1 MKADLSRLTFDPAR
15 RYRAVRMQQGRV
27 QMDADW
33 NEQQDILN
41 RRIETETADTV
52 GPVGVPLE
60 APGFALAP
68 AGKDL
73 SLSAGRL
80 YVDGLLCE
88 NPQPATVARQ
98 PDLPPTASPVL
109 PAGASALPLPPPAL
123 TPADID
129 GVVVFGSTGQA
140 APPPE
145 GMYLAYLEAWQRH
158 LCTLDLAP
166 GDASMRE
173 VALGGPDTAT
183 REKTVWQVKLMQV
196 GAPDAALTCLSALP
210 PWDALTTPPDA
221 RMAARAE
228 ASVPPKTPCQLPP
241 DAGYRLLENH
251 LYRIEIHQDGA
262 GAGKARY
269 KWSRENGS
277 ILSRVVRWL
286 DDPVANEF
294 EVASIGRDDVLAIT
308 AGCWVEFLDDTHE
321 LLGQP
326 GPLAQVVRT
335 DGNTV
340 TIDPATLTGHPLDAP
355 RFPANPRVRRWDGV
369 AEITPAPVNS
379 PNAGWVEL
387 EQDGVEIK
395 FSPGRLRV
403 GDYWLIPART
413 ATASI
418 EWPQAPDGKP
428 AFSAPAGVLR
438 AFARLALLRWQGGAW
453 STVSDCRPLF
463 PALTDL
469 TQLYYAGGDG
479 QGVKPNPAMTPDV
492 VALPSE
498 LRAGVANGS
507 HPVANAIVRFTVDAG
522 RLPNGTATQDVPTGA
537 DGVAAISWSLA
548 CDPARPVQRATAQ
561 LLVAGQPAP
570 DRYLPLRYTATLALA
585 SEVAYDPSGCAD
597 LLAEQAYTVQQAL
610 DALCKRTHGGGCC
623 LTIGPAGDFPTLDRA
638 LRTLIG
644 QDRLDICLCL
654 TPGEH
659 KLEDDLVIKGP
670 RVRLMLHGCGPAS
683 RLMLGERKFSL
694 NSFAAVSVADLT
706 ISRQGQ
712 PEPIDFSSCVE
723 LRLSRVDCAG
733 PAGPGASLVRI
744 EGSRRVHIDGC
755 RLVAAGR
762 GTPQRLDSLFSRAPT
777 MAVLKA
783 ALSPQS
789 LLDDDRDKAALALAR
804 QPMEARK
811 AMAAEI
817 TALLRA
823 GTAGN
828 ALSMN
833 PRIQAAMTA
842 LVTHLG
848 QESPTAKRLHVAI
861 SALAAALLADP
872 LSCALALLDND
883 ADTTVRDNRLHGGI
897 TLFSESGEF
906 PELTLDQLK
915 LLGAGIRTGKMVP
928 EGDGTL
934 TLQCNQLSS
943 IRLGAEAARAM
954 LTIIQTGGEFPAWRR
969 LHVADNALEAY
980 SHFPALDAALTGNRL
995 PVNGDTGALITT
1007 QAKII
1012 GNFAHNDF
1020 RLFVSGANL
1029 ESLANGGLNVVT
1041 V

>member
-15 RYRAVRMQQGRV
+15 RYRTVRMQQGRV
-27 QMDADW
+27 QMDTDW

-52 GPVGVPLE
+52 GAVGVPLQ

-88 NPQPATVARQ
+88 NPQAATVAKQ
-98 PDLPPTASPVL
+98 PDLPATASPVL

-129 GVVVFGSTGQA
+129 GIVVFGSGGQA

-145 GMYLAYLEAWQRH
+145 GMYLAYLETWQRH

-166 GDASMRE
+166 ADTSMRE

-210 PWDALTTPPDA
+210 AWDALTAPPDA

-286 DDPVANEF
+286 NDPVANEF
-294 EVASIGRDDVLAIT
+294 EVASIGRDDVLAIA

-340 TIDPATLTGHPLDAP
+340 TIDPASLIGHALDAA

-369 AEITPAPVNS
+369 AEITPAAINS
-379 PNAGWVEL
+379 PNTGWVEL
-387 EQDGVEIK
+387 EQDGIEIK

-418 EWPQAPDGKP
+418 EWPQTPDGKP
-428 AFSAPAGVLR
+428 AFGAPAGVLR

-453 STVSDCRPLF
+453 TAVSDCRPLF
-463 PALTDL
+463 PALTAL
-469 TQLYYAGGDG
+469 TQLYYVGGDG
-479 QGVKPNPAMTPDV
+479 QSVKPNPAMTPDV

-507 HPVANAIVRFTVDAG
+507 APVAGAVVRFSVDAG
-522 RLPNGTATQDVPTGA
+522 RLPNGAATQDVPTGP
-537 DGVAAISWSLA
+537 DGVASIAWSLA

-561 LLVAGQPAP
+561 LLAAGQPAP

-585 SEVAYDPSGCAD
+585 AEVAYDPANCAD
-597 LLAEQAYTVQQAL
+597 LLTEQAYTVQQAL
-610 DALCKRTHGGGCC
+610 DALCRRTHGGGCC
-623 LTIGPAGDFPTLDRA
+623 LTVGPAGDFPTLDKA

-644 QDRLDICLCL
+644 QDRFDICLCL

-659 KLEDDLVIKGP
+659 KLDDDLVIKGP

-683 RLMLGERKFSL
+683 RLILDERTFGL
-694 NSFAAVSVADLT
+694 DSFASVSIADLA
-706 ISRQGQ
+706 ISRRGQ
-712 PEPIDFSSCVE
+712 PESLAFSQCAE
-723 LRLSRVDCAG
+723 LRLSRVDCTG

-744 EGSRRVHIDGC
+744 EGSQRVHIDGC
-755 RLVAAGR
+755 RLFAAGR
-762 GTPQRLDSLFSRAPT
+762 GTAERLDLLFNRAPT
-777 MAVLKA
+777 LAALKA
-783 ALSPQS
+783 ALAPDAMPDD
-789 LLDDDRDKAALALAR
+789 DDDRAALTLAGL
-804 QPMEARK
+804 PMDARK
-811 AMAAEI
+811 AMTTEI
-817 TALLRA
+817 ARLLRA
-823 GTAGN
+823 GAAGN
-828 ALSMN
+828 ALSAN
-833 PRIQAAMTA
+833 PRIPSALTSLAAQ
-842 LVTHLG
+842 LG
-848 QESPTAKRLHVAI
+848 REAPGAKRLRAAI
-861 SALAAALLADP
+861 ATLAGALLADP

-883 ADTTVRDNRLHGGI
+883 ADTTVRDNRLRGGI
-897 TLFSESGEF
+897 ALFAESGDF
-906 PELTLDQLK
+906 PELTTDQLK
-915 LLGAGIRTGKMVP
+915 LLGGGIRTGKMVP

-934 TLQCNQLSS
+934 TLQSNQLSS
-943 IRLGAEAARAM
+943 LRLGAEAARAM
-954 LTIIQTGGEFPAWRR
+954 LTIIQTGGEFAAWRCLR
-969 LHVADNALEAY
+969 AADNALEGY
-980 SHFPALDAALTGNRL
+980 SHFPAFDAAVTGNNL
-995 PVNGDTGALITT
+995 LANGDAGALIAT

-1020 RLFVSGANL
+1020 RLFVSGANP
-1029 ESLANGGLNVVT
+1029 ESMGNGGLNIVT

>member
-27 QMDADW
+27 QMDTDW

-52 GPVGVPLE
+52 GAVGVPL
-60 APGFALAP
+60 AAAGFALSP

-73 SLSAGRL
+73 AVTAGRL
-80 YVDGLLCE
+80 YLDGLLCE
-88 NPQPATVARQ
+88 NPEAATVARQ
-98 PDLPPTASPVL
+98 PDLPATASPVL
-109 PAGASALPLPPPAL
+109 PAGASALPLPPPGI

-129 GVVVFGSTGQA
+129 GVVVFGAGGQP

-158 LCTLDLAP
+158 LCALDLAP
-166 GDASMRE
+166 DDYSMRE

-196 GAPDAALTCLSALP
+196 GAPGDALTCLSALP
-210 PWDALTTPPDA
+210 AWDALTALPDA
-221 RMAARAE
+221 RMSARAE

-286 DDPVANEF
+286 GDPVANEF

-340 TIDPATLTGHPLDAP
+340 TIDPASLIGHPLDAP

-369 AEITPAPVNS
+369 AEITPAPIAS
-379 PNAGWVEL
+379 ANAGWVEL
-387 EQDGVEIK
+387 EQDGIEIK

-413 ATASI
+413 ATASV
-418 EWPQAPDGKP
+418 EWPRMPDGKP
-428 AFSAPAGVLR
+428 AFTAAAGILR
-438 AFARLALLRWQGGAW
+438 AYARLALLRWQAGAW
-453 STVSDCRPLF
+453 TLMSDCRPLF
-463 PALTDL
+463 PALTEL

-479 QGVKPNPAMTPDV
+479 QSVRPNPAMTPDV

-498 LRAGVANGS
+498 LRAGVANGGY
-507 HPVANAIVRFTVDAG
+507 PVANATVRFSVDAG
-522 RLPNGTATQDVPTGA
+522 RLPNGTATQDVQTGA
-537 DGVAAISWSLA
+537 DGVASIAWSIA
-548 CDPARPVQRATAQ
+548 CDPARPVQHASAQ
-561 LLVAGQPAP
+561 LLVAGQPAV
-570 DRYLPLRYTATLALA
+570 DRYLPLQFNAQLALA
-585 SEVAYDPSGCAD
+585 AEVGYDPSGCAD

-610 DALCKRTHGGGCC
+610 DALCRRTHGGGCC
-623 LTIGPAGDFPTLDRA
+623 ITVGPGGDFPTLDKA
-638 LRTLIG
+638 LHTLIG

-659 KLEDDLVIKGP
+659 KLDDDLAAKGP

-683 RLMLGERKFSL
+683 RLILEERDFSL
-694 NSFAAVSVADLT
+694 NGFASVSIADLT
-706 ISRQGQ
+706 IARRGQ
-712 PEPIDFSSCVE
+712 PRPLVFAQCAD

-744 EGSRRVHIDGC
+744 EGSRRVQIENC
-755 RLVAAGR
+755 RLLAGGR
-762 GTPQRLDSLFSRAPT
+762 GNAERRDLLLGRAPT
-777 MAVLKA
+777 LAILKE
-783 ALSPQS
+783 ALSPEAM
-789 LLDDDRDKAALALAR
+789 LDDDDDRAALGLAR
-804 QPMEARK
+804 MPMDARK
-811 AMAAEI
+811 AMATEI
-817 TALLRA
+817 ASLLRA
-823 GTAGN
+823 GAAGN
-828 ALSMN
+828 ALTD
-833 PRIQAAMTA
+833 PRIQAALRSLA
-842 LVTHLG
+842 AQLG
-848 QESPTAKRLHVAI
+848 REAPAQSRLRAAVGL
-861 SALAAALLADP
+861 LAAAVLADP

-883 ADTTVRDNRLHGGI
+883 ADTTLRDNRLRGGI
-897 TLFSESGEF
+897 SLFAESGEF
-906 PELTLDQLK
+906 PELTADQLK
-915 LLGAGIRTGKMVP
+915 LLSVGIRTGKLIP
-928 EGDGTL
+928 AGEGAL
-934 TLQCNQLSS
+934 TVQCNEFSS
-943 IRLGAEAARAM
+943 MRLGAESLRAM
-954 LTIIQTGGEFPAWRR
+954 LTTMQTGGDFAAWRSLR
-969 LHVADNALEAY
+969 AADNTLDAY
-980 SHFPALDAALTGNRL
+980 SHFPAFDAALTGNSL
-995 PVNGDTGALITT
+995 LTNGDAGALIAV

-1020 RLFVSGANL
+1020 RLFVSGTNP

>member
-1 MKADLSRLTFDPAR
+1 MKADLSRLTFDPTR

-52 GPVGVPLE
+52 GPVGVPLS

-80 YVDGLLCE
+80 YLDGLLCE
-88 NPQPATVARQ
+88 IPQPATVTKQ
-98 PDLPPTASPVL
+98 PDMPPTASPVL
-109 PAGASALPLPPPAL
+109 PAGASVLPLPPPAL

-129 GVVVFGSTGQA
+129 GVIVFGSNGQT

-158 LCTLDLAP
+158 LCTLDLPA
-166 GDASMRE
+166 GDTSMRE

-210 PWDALTTPPDA
+210 AWDALIAPPDA

-294 EVASIGRDDVLAIT
+294 EVASIGRDDVLTIT

-340 TIDPATLTGHPLDAP
+340 TIDPASLIGHPLDAA
-355 RFPANPRVRRWDGV
+355 RFPTNPRVRRWDGV
-369 AEITPAPVNS
+369 AEITPAPINS
-379 PNAGWVEL
+379 ANAGWVEL

-418 EWPQAPDGKP
+418 EWPQMPDGKP
-428 AFSAPAGVLR
+428 AFNAPAGVLR

-453 STVSDCRPLF
+453 TAVSDCRPLF
-463 PALTDL
+463 PAMTEL

-479 QGVKPNPAMTPDV
+479 QSVKPNPAMTPDV
-492 VALPSE
+492 VPLPSE

-507 HPVANAIVRFTVDAG
+507 LPVAGAVVRFTVDAG
-522 RLPNGTATQDVPTGA
+522 RLPNGTVTQDVPTGA
-537 DGVAAISWSLA
+537 DGVASIAWSLA
-548 CDPARPVQRATAQ
+548 CDAARPVQRATAQ
-561 LLVAGQPAP
+561 LLRAGQPAS

-585 SEVAYDPSGCAD
+585 SEVAYDPRNCAD
-597 LLAEQAYTVQQAL
+597 LLAEQAYSVQEAL
-610 DALCKRTHGGGCC
+610 DALCRRTHGGGCC
-623 LTIGPAGDFPTLDRA
+623 LTVGPAGDFPTLDNA

-644 QDRLDICLCL
+644 QDRMDICLCL

-659 KLEDDLVIKGP
+659 KLDDDLIIKGP

-683 RLMLGERKFSL
+683 RLMLDERMFSL
-694 NSFAAVSVADLT
+694 DGFASVSIADLVIT
-706 ISRQGQ
+706 RRGQ
-712 PEPIDFSSCVE
+712 PAAIAFNQCAD

-733 PAGPGASLVRI
+733 PAGPGNSLVRVD
-744 EGSRRVHIDGC
+744 GSRRVHIETC
-755 RLVAAGR
+755 RLYAAGR
-762 GTPQRLDSLFSRAPT
+762 GNAERLDQLFTRAPT
-777 MAVLKA
+777 LAALKR
-783 ALSPQS
+783 ALSPDAV
-789 LLDDDRDKAALALAR
+789 LDDDDDRAASALSR
-804 QPMEARK
+804 QPMDARK
-811 AMAAEI
+811 AMTAEI
-817 TALLRA
+817 AALLRA
-823 GTAGN
+823 GAAGN
-828 ALSMN
+828 ALTMT
-833 PRIQAAMTA
+833 PRIQSA
-842 LVTHLG
+842 LTTLATQLG
-848 QESPTAKRLHVAI
+848 RETPAAKRLRPAI
-861 SALAAALLADP
+861 AALAAALLADP

-883 ADTTVRDNRLHGGI
+883 ADTTVRDNRLRGGI
-897 TLFSESGEF
+897 ALFAESGDF
-906 PELTLDQLK
+906 PELTTDQLK
-915 LLGAGIRTGKMVP
+915 LLGGGIRTGKMVP

-934 TLQCNQLSS
+934 TLQSNHLSS
-943 IRLGAEAARAM
+943 LRLGAEAARAM
-954 LTIIQTGGEFPAWRR
+954 LTIIQTGGEFAAWRCLR
-969 LHVADNALEAY
+969 AADNALEAY
-980 SHFPALDAALTGNRL
+980 SHFPAFDAAVTGNNL
-995 PVNGDTGALITT
+995 LTNGDAGALIAT
-1007 QAKII
+1007 QAKVI

-1020 RLFVSGANL
+1020 RLFVSGANP

>member
-15 RYRAVRMQQGRV
+15 RYRTVRMQQGRV

-41 RRIETETADTV
+41 RRIETETVDTV

-60 APGFALAP
+60 APGFALAA

-73 SLSAGRL
+73 SISAGRL

-88 NPQPATVARQ
+88 NPQAATVSRQ
-98 PDLPPTASPVL
+98 PDLPATASPVL
-109 PAGASALPLPPPAL
+109 PPGASVLPLPPPAL

-129 GVVVFGSTGQA
+129 GVVVFGSGGQA
-140 APPPE
+140 TPPPE

-158 LCTLDLAP
+158 LCTLDLAAA
-166 GDASMRE
+166 DTSMRE

-183 REKTVWQVKLMQV
+183 REKTVWQIKLMQV

-210 PWDALTTPPDA
+210 AWDALTAAPDA
-221 RMAARAE
+221 RMSARAE

-340 TIDPATLTGHPLDAP
+340 TIDPATLIGHALDAP

-369 AEITPAPVNS
+369 VEITPAPVNS

-387 EQDGVEIK
+387 DQDGIEIK

-428 AFSAPAGVLR
+428 AFSAPGGVLR

-453 STVSDCRPLF
+453 TAVSDCRPLF
-463 PALTDL
+463 PALTEL

-479 QGVKPNPAMTPDV
+479 QSVKPNPAMTPDV

-507 HPVANAIVRFTVDAG
+507 HPVPNAVVRFTVDAG
-522 RLPNGTATQDVPTGA
+522 RLPNGTATQDVPTGP
-537 DGVAAISWSLA
+537 DGVAAIAWSLA
-548 CDPARPVQRATAQ
+548 CDATRPVQRATAQ
-561 LLVAGQPAP
+561 LLVAGQLAP
-570 DRYLPLRYTATLALA
+570 DRYLPLHYTATLALA
-585 SEVAYDPSGCAD
+585 AEVAYDPSNCAD

-610 DALCKRTHGGGCC
+610 DALCRRTHGGGCC
-623 LTIGPAGDFPTLDRA
+623 LTVGPAGDFPTLDKA

-644 QDRLDICLCL
+644 QDKLDICLCL
-654 TPGEH
+654 TRGEH
-659 KLEDDLVIKGP
+659 KLDDDLVIKGP

-683 RLMLGERKFSL
+683 RLLLDERTFSL
-694 NSFAAVSVADLT
+694 NSFASVSIADLA
-706 ISRQGQ
+706 ISRRGQ
-712 PEPIDFSSCVE
+712 PESLTFSQCAD
-723 LRLSRVDCAG
+723 LRLSRVDCVG
-733 PAGPGASLVRI
+733 PAGPGASLVRVD
-744 EGSRRVHIDGC
+744 GSRRVHIEGC
-755 RLVAAGR
+755 RLYAAGR
-762 GTPQRLDSLFSRAPT
+762 GTAERLDFLFNRAPAL
-777 MAVLKA
+777 AVLKA
-783 ALSPQS
+783 ALAPDSQ
-789 LLDDDRDKAALALAR
+789 LDDDDDRAALALAR
-804 QPMEARK
+804 QPMDARK

-817 TALLRA
+817 ASLLRA
-823 GTAGN
+823 GAAGN
-828 ALSMN
+828 ALPLSPMA
-833 PRIQAAMTA
+833 QAALTSLA
-842 LVTHLG
+842 TQITKEV
-848 QESPTAKRLHVAI
+848 PAAKRLRPAI
-861 SALAAALLADP
+861 AGIAAALLADP

-883 ADTTVRDNRLHGGI
+883 ADTTVRDNRLRGGI
-897 TLFSESGEF
+897 ALFAESGDF
-906 PELTLDQLK
+906 PELTTDQLK
-915 LLGAGIRTGKMVP
+915 LLGGGIRTGKMVP
-928 EGDGTL
+928 QGDGTF

-943 IRLGAEAARAM
+943 MRLGAEAARAL
-954 LTIIQTGGEFPAWRR
+954 LTIIQTGGEFSAWRCLR
-969 LHVADNALEAY
+969 AADNALEAY
-980 SHFPALDAALTGNRL
+980 SHFPAFDAAVTGNNL
-995 PVNGDTGALITT
+995 LTNGDAGAVFAT

-1020 RLFVSGANL
+1020 RLFVSGTNP
-1029 ESLANGGLNVVT
+1029 ESLANGGLNVVS

>member
-1 MKADLSRLTFDPAR
+1 MKADLSRLTFDAVR

-52 GPVGVPLE
+52 GAVGVPLE

-88 NPQPATVARQ
+88 NPQAATVAKQ
-98 PDLPPTASPVL
+98 PDMPPTASPVL
-109 PAGASALPLPPPAL
+109 PAGASALPLPPPGL

-129 GVVVFGSTGQA
+129 GVVVFGAGGQT

-145 GMYLAYLEAWQRH
+145 GMYLAYLETWQRH
-158 LCTLDLAP
+158 LCTLDLPP
-166 GDASMRE
+166 GDTSMRE

-183 REKTVWQVKLMQV
+183 REKTIWQVKLMQV

-210 PWDALTTPPDA
+210 TWDALTAAPDA

-294 EVASIGRDDVLAIT
+294 EVASIGRDDVLAIA

-340 TIDPATLTGHPLDAP
+340 TIDPASVIGHALDAA

-369 AEITPAPVNS
+369 AEITPAPIGS

-387 EQDGVEIK
+387 DQDGIELK

-428 AFSAPAGVLR
+428 AFSPPAGILR
-438 AFARLALLRWQGGAW
+438 AYARLALLRWQGGAW
-453 STVSDCRPLF
+453 TAVSDCRPLF
-463 PALTDL
+463 PALTEL

-479 QGVKPNPAMTPDV
+479 QSVKPNPAMTPDV
-492 VALPSE
+492 VALPSD

-507 HPVANAIVRFTVDAG
+507 RPVAGAVVRFTVDAG
-522 RLPNGTATQDVPTGA
+522 RLPNGTSTQDVPTGP

-561 LLVAGQPAP
+561 LLLAGQPAP
-570 DRYLPLRYTATLALA
+570 DRYLPLRYTASLALA
-585 SEVAYDPSGCAD
+585 AEVAYDPAGCAD
-597 LLAEQAYTVQQAL
+597 LLAEEAYTVQAAL
-610 DALCKRTHGGGCC
+610 DALCRRTHGGGCC
-623 LTIGPAGDFPTLDRA
+623 LTVGPAGDFPTLDRA

-659 KLEDDLVIKGP
+659 KLEDDLIIKGP
-670 RVRLMLHGCGPAS
+670 RVRLLVHGCGPAS
-683 RLMLGERKFSL
+683 RLMLDERAFGL
-694 NSFAAVSVADLT
+694 DGFASVALADLA
-706 ISRQGQ
+706 IARRGQ
-712 PEPIDFSSCVE
+712 PSAIAFSGCAE
-723 LRLSRVDCAG
+723 LRLSRVDCVG
-733 PAGPGASLVRI
+733 PAGPGASLVRVQ
-744 EGSRRVHIDGC
+744 GSRRVHIDTC

-762 GTPQRLDSLFSRAPT
+762 GTAERHDFLFTRAPT
-777 MAVLKA
+777 LAALKA
-783 ALSPQS
+783 ALAPESV
-789 LLDDDRDKAALALAR
+789 LDDDDDRAALALAR
-804 QPMEARK
+804 QPIDARK
-811 AMAAEI
+811 AMTTEI
-817 TALLRA
+817 AALLRA
-823 GTAGN
+823 STAGN
-828 ALSMN
+828 ALTMN
-833 PRIQAAMTA
+833 PRIQSA
-842 LVTHLG
+842 LTVLATHLSR
-848 QESPTAKRLHVAI
+848 EAPAASRLRPAI
-861 SALAAALLADP
+861 AALAAALLADP
-872 LSCALALLDND
+872 LSCALALADND
-883 ADTTVRDNRLHGGI
+883 ADTTLRDNRLRGGI
-897 TLFSESGEF
+897 ALFAESGDF
-906 PELTLDQLK
+906 PELTVDQLK
-915 LLGAGIRTGKMVP
+915 LLGGGIRTGKMVP
-928 EGDGTL
+928 QGEGML
-934 TLQCNQLSS
+934 TLQSNQLSS
-943 IRLGAEAARAM
+943 MRLGAEAARAM
-954 LTIIQTGGEFPAWRR
+954 LTIIQTGGEFAAWRCLR
-969 LHVADNALEAY
+969 AADNALEAY
-980 SHFPALDAALTGNRL
+980 SHFPAFDAALTGNNL
-995 PVNGDTGALITT
+995 LTQGDAGAVIAT

-1020 RLFVSGANL
+1020 RLFVSGANP